1 MEIYLDLAVIL
12 NFLVDFLLLMGT
24 NRLAGFPL
32 DARRCAAGA
41 AVGAAYGGVCL
52 LPRFRFLGN
61 AFWRLVFLGLVAAT
75 AFGTGWGAVKRGG
88 VFVLLS
94 MALGG
99 IAQQVHQNGFMALVL
114 CAGGVWLLCRIAFG
128 GGILGQEYVD
138 VTLHWDGRTQRVLAL
153 RDTGNTLRDPIT
165 GAPVLVV
172 SAQVGQRLTG
182 LTREQLAKP
191 IETLAQRPIPGL
203 RLIPY
208 RAVGQSGG
216 LLLGLSL
223 ERVCM
228 DGRQIRAVA
237 AFAPEGLE
245 ESGVQALVTGG
256 AL

>member
-1 MEIYLDLAVIL
+1 MA
-12 NFLVDFLLLMGT
+12 LVL
-24 NRLAGFPL
+24 
-32 DARRCAAGA
+32 CA
-41 AVGAAYGGVCL
+41 GGVWL
-52 LPRFRFLGN
+52 LCRI
-61 AFWRLVFLGLVAAT
+61 
-75 AFGTGWGAVKRGG
+75 AFG
-88 VFVLLS
+88 
-94 MALGG
+94 GG
-99 IAQQVHQNGFMALVL
+99 ILGQEYVDVTLHWMALVL

-138 VTLHWDGRTQRVLAL
+138 VTLHWDGHTQRVLALRDTGNTLRDPITGAPVLVVSAQVGQRGQEYVDVTLHWDGHTQRVLAL

-191 IETLAQRPIPGL
+191 IETMAQRPIPGL

-228 DGRQIRAVA
+228 DGRQIRAV
-237 AFAPEGLE
+237 E
-245 ESGVQALVTGG
+245 
-256 AL
+256 

>member
-32 DARRCAAGA
+32 GAGRCAAGA
-41 AVGAAYGGVCL
+41 AVGAAYGGICL
-52 LPRFRFLGN
+52 LPGFRFLGSTL
-61 AFWRLVFLGLVAAT
+61 WRLVFLGLLAAA
-75 AFGTGWGAVKRGG
+75 AFGTGPGALRRGG

-99 IAQQVHQNGFMALVL
+99 IAQQVHRGGIVPLLL
-114 CAGGVWLLCRIAFG
+114 CAAGVWLLCRIAFG
-128 GGILGQEYVD
+128 SGIVGQEYVD
-138 VTLHWDGRTQRVLAL
+138 VTLDWGGRTQRVLAL

-172 SAQVGQRLTG
+172 SAQVGQQLTG
-182 LTREQLAKP
+182 LTREQLARP
-191 IETLAQRPIPGL
+191 IETLAQRPIAGL

-208 RAVGQSGG
+208 RAVGQSSG
-216 LLLGLSL
+216 LLLGLSMD
-223 ERVCM
+223 RVSIG
-228 DGRQIRAVA
+228 GRQVRAVA

-245 ESGVQALVTGG
+245 QGAVEALLTGG
-256 AL
+256 TL